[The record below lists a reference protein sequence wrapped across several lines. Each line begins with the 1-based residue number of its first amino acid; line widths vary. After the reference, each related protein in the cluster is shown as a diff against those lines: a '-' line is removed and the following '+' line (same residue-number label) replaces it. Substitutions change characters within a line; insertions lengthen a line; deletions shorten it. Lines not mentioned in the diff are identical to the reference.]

1 MGGESERQELDA
13 IVASGERS
21 RGEAEEAEDVDD
33 VLCGG
38 GERRRAEVEGGDRC
52 DGRRGM
58 TLRGSMMGVGSWHLF
73 LALFAAL
80 MGTASS
86 QLTPIIERCL
96 PPPSSPT
103 TSISEPAEGLLFKR
117 LLVVG

>member
-1 MGGESERQELDA
+1 
-13 IVASGERS
+13 VASVERS

-33 VLCGG
+33 VSCGG
-38 GERRRAEVEGGDRC
+38 GERRGAEVEGGDRC
-52 DGRRGM
+52 DERR
-58 TLRGSMMGVGSWHLF
+58 TLSRSMMGVGRWHLF

>member
-1 MGGESERQELDA
+1 MWGGSKGHEHDC
-13 IVASGERS
+13 IVASVERS

-33 VLCGG
+33 VSCGG
-38 GERRRAEVEGGDRC
+38 GERRGAEVEGGDRC
-52 DGRRGM
+52 DERR
-58 TLRGSMMGVGSWHLF
+58 TPSRSMMGVGRWHLF

-96 PPPSSPT
+96 PPPPSPT
-103 TSISEPAEGLLFKR
+103 TRHLRPEGLLKR
-117 LLVVG
+117 LPAVG